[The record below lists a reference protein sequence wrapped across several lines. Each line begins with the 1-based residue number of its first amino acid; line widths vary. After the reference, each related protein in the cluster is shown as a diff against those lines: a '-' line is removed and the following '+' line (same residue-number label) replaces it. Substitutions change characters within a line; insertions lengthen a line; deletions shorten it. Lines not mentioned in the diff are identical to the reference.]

1 MADCGLPLDEELILY
16 GDSMENSAPP
26 CLDLLL
32 ERGCDAILVCQ
43 GLMASVTIAYLR
55 GKGIQPRRDL
65 SLVSFVDYDTRAYEF
80 YYDQV
85 DRIVQPV
92 EELGKI
98 AGEQI
103 LLRVEKP
110 EVPVAE
116 RVLTSVYR
124 PCGEGE

>member
-1 MADCGLPLDEELILY
+1 
-16 GDSMENSAPP
+16 
-26 CLDLLL
+26 
-32 ERGCDAILVCQ
+32 
-43 GLMASVTIAYLR
+43 MASVTIAYLR
-55 GKGIQPRRDL
+55 GKNIWPRQDL
-65 SLVSFVDYDTRAYEF
+65 ELVSFVDYDTRAYEF

-92 EELGKI
+92 EELGRV

-110 EVPVAE
+110 DAPVVE

-124 PCGEGE
+124 PCGEAHS

>member
-1 MADCGLPLDEELILY
+1 
-16 GDSMENSAPP
+16 
-26 CLDLLL
+26 
-32 ERGCDAILVCQ
+32 
-43 GLMASVTIAYLR
+43 MASVTIAYLR